1 MKKRALRLFSLLL
14 LTVILCS
21 CGGDPVR
28 KPTDSTDLT
37 AQQTVVIDLM
47 MDQTDRRPKNRRKR
61 SRHRFRIVEE
71 TTATASPI
79 AQTMP
84 VEPTPDDSK

>member
-1 MKKRALRLFSLLL
+1 MKKNASRLLTLLL
-14 LTVILCS
+14 LIATLAS

-47 MDQTDRRPKNRRKR
+47 MDQTDRRPKHRRKR

-79 AQTMP
+79 AQTVP
-84 VEPTPDDSK
+84 VEPTPDV